1 MPSRA
6 SRAPRSSSCQSIV
19 RRREPR
25 SCGRCSMARRSWPAD
40 AKSASKKLS
49 PSTTTGLETAVK
61 AMGANGSDP
70 RKMRHC
76 GSVVAFPGFFCI
88 DAFALFRW
96 QAAFVDATTAPG
108 HPQHG
113 EQRFA
118 RCAASTGGCAS
129 WERCRCALSIQSSS
143 VSRRA
148 TCKGGVLLGRPRTLF
163 GPVFLRASQYG
174 GQ

>member
-1 MPSRA
+1 MQDWRSLKTLPSRA

-76 GSVVAFPGFFCI
+76 VHCVELATASAHHRAPAHARLNLASLKTVGRPPVVAPDPARTI
-88 DAFALFRW
+88 RSQKAAQDPSDISNALY
-96 QAAFVDATTAPG
+96 
-108 HPQHG
+108 
-113 EQRFA
+113 
-118 RCAASTGGCAS
+118 
-129 WERCRCALSIQSSS
+129 I
-143 VSRRA
+143 
-148 TCKGGVLLGRPRTLF
+148 GR
-163 GPVFLRASQYG
+163 S
-174 GQ
+174 